1 MRKNTREDVARIL
14 ASNSDAGASGCLN
27 WTGLKNWRGYG
38 ALRMDGKMV
47 GAHRA
52 AYALANGELPSG
64 AHVIHS
70 CDNRACINPAHLR
83 AGTNQENIADKA
95 NKGRAGKKLTAE
107 AAKEIKNMLSQGYKQ
122 YKIATQFGIHQS
134 CVSDI
139 KRGVS
144 WSAALA
150 GGR

>member
-14 ASNSDAGASGCLN
+14 ASNSD
-27 WTGLKNWRGYG
+27 
-38 ALRMDGKMV
+38 
-47 GAHRA
+47 
-52 AYALANGELPSG
+52 
-64 AHVIHS
+64 
-70 CDNRACINPAHLR
+70 
-83 AGTNQENIADKA
+83 
-95 NKGRAGKKLTAE
+95 
-107 AAKEIKNMLSQGYKQ
+107 KEIKNMLSQGYKQ